1 MDGPGF
7 PQAFQ
12 QAAATTQAN
21 KVNTCARKWAST
33 WLADVLLSRGFRE
46 AFAKLS
52 RDFVPKITILEIQ
65 YVALNE
71 ESKFSNP
78 RLTLRINLTPW
89 KFEITLVSA
98 A

>member
-21 KVNTCARKWAST
+21 KVNTCAGKWAST

-46 AFAKLS
+46 AFARFRPQNHYLGNTVRS
-52 RDFVPKITILEIQ
+52 PE
-65 YVALNE
+65 
-71 ESKFSNP
+71 
-78 RLTLRINLTPW
+78 
-89 KFEITLVSA
+89 
-98 A
+98 